1 MSLYCRRQCEEF
13 PPVRQDNAI
22 TASDDELIHQA

>member
-13 PPVRQDNAI
+13 PPLRQDNAI
-22 TASDDELIHQA
+22 NASNDDLIEQA